1 MRPIIG
7 IPCHAGLRAET
18 DRPIYYN
25 NRTYIH
31 AVERAGGVPILIPI
45 FDDLDELQTLLP
57 RLDGLL
63 LSGGIDVD
71 PGNYSE
77 EPHPLLSETNPKLD
91 ALELTMARWALQEN
105 VPTLGIC
112 RGMQVMNVALG
123 GSLYQD
129 LGALYEGS
137 LKHALWDM
145 PRTTIAHTVHVET
158 GSRMEQ
164 LLGTSELQAN
174 SLHHQAVKTP
184 GKGVRV
190 SGRAEDG
197 VVELIEVPA
206 HRFMMGVQC
215 HPEELYT
222 NEPSWAKL
230 FSSFIRACVTPVPVV
245 EKLEKVEPM
254 MSVGAKVA

>member
-1 MRPIIG
+1 
-7 IPCHAGLRAET
+7 
-18 DRPIYYN
+18 
-25 NRTYIH
+25 
-31 AVERAGGVPILIPI
+31 VERAGGVPILIPI

-71 PGNYSE
+71 PGNYHE

-91 ALELTMARWALQEN
+91 TLEITMARWAYEEN
-105 VPTLGIC
+105 VPMLGIC
-112 RGMQVMNVALG
+112 RGMQVLNVALG

-129 LGALYEGS
+129 LGALYPNS
-137 LKHALWDM
+137 LRHALWDL
-145 PRTTIAHTVHVET
+145 PRTTIGHSISIEA

-164 LLGTSELQAN
+164 ILGTSELRAN

-184 GKGVRV
+184 GQGVRV

-197 VVELIEVPA
+197 VVELIEVPG
-206 HRFMMGVQC
+206 HRFMVGVQC

-222 NEPSWAKL
+222 NEPAWAHL
-230 FSSFIRACVTPVPVV
+230 FSSFIGACVTPVVRT
-245 EKLEKVEPM
+245 LEKVELTM
-254 MSVGAKVA
+254 NVGA

>member
-18 DRPIYYN
+18 ERPIYYN

-45 FDDLDELQTLLP
+45 FDDLDELETLLP

-71 PGNYSE
+71 PSNYDE

-91 ALELTMARWALQEN
+91 TLELTMARWAFDEN
-105 VPTLGIC
+105 MPTLGIC
-112 RGMQVMNVALG
+112 RGMQVLNVSLG

-129 LGALYEGS
+129 LGALYPNS
-137 LKHALWDM
+137 MRHALWDL
-145 PRTTIAHTVHVET
+145 PRTTIGHSIHVES

-164 LLGTSELQAN
+164 ILGTSELHAN

-197 VVELIEVPA
+197 VAELIEVPG

-215 HPEELYT
+215 HPEELYA
-222 NEPSWAKL
+222 NDAAWASL
-230 FSSFIRACVTPVPVV
+230 FSAFIGACVTPVVRT
-245 EKLEKVEPM
+245 LEKVEHV
-254 MSVGAKVA
+254 MSVGVGVV